1 MIHAALE
8 PRSAWQGTRALV
20 LFRFRETL
28 RPARPGHL
36 RERPARRVAR
46 TPVEAGRAASRR
58 AEVAGAGA
66 PAGPPPPGRD
76 PSGGPEAAPAT
87 DAPHVSGAAER
98 PTLSRRP
105 PRPTG
110 LIRQRRVPVSLA
122 PPGMMRRMARI
133 RRPALLMIAA
143 LLSVPT
149 GATGQERPGGVSPAA
164 TLTVLSVPVE
174 RVGAGSDRPA

>member
-28 RPARPGHL
+28 RPAPPGHL

-66 PAGPPPPGRD
+66 PAGPATRRREPA
-76 PSGGPEAAPAT
+76 GGPEGAPAT
-87 DAPHVSGAAER
+87 DAPHVSGPAQRSA
-98 PTLSRRP
+98 LSRRP

-110 LIRQRRVPVSLA
+110 LIRQRRVP
-122 PPGMMRRMARI
+122 
-133 RRPALLMIAA
+133 
-143 LLSVPT
+143 
-149 GATGQERPGGVSPAA
+149 
-164 TLTVLSVPVE
+164 
-174 RVGAGSDRPA
+174 